1 MFLVHVPIVV
11 VNTRKVF
18 DRQMVSRVT
27 GVDEKCDQ
35 CDLDEKYVTHQL
47 KSSEEGEEWHE
58 NLLIDDSTPIRF
70 KLDSG
75 ATYNVLPLEAFRR
88 VQRSVVLSA
97 GPRVRNYGAKSGYFK
112 VMGVFMGSVTI
123 RGVQYPVK
131 FVVVDEPG
139 QPPILGLLSPTVLPS
154 QAGL

>member
-1 MFLVHVPIVV
+1 MPLKTNRVKNVINIVRKKPGGSSIMFLVHVPIVV

-58 NLLIDDSTPIRF
+58 NLLIEDSTPIRF

-88 VQRSVVLSA
+88 FQRSVVLSA
-97 GPRVRNYGAKSGYFK
+97 GPRVRNYGAKSGYF
-112 VMGVFMGSVTI
+112 
-123 RGVQYPVK
+123 
-131 FVVVDEPG
+131 
-139 QPPILGLLSPTVLPS
+139 
-154 QAGL
+154 